1 MLTDLTENLIQK
13 KKLLFM
19 YQSPYGSDGVF
30 ERVSAFWVHPLGFYL
45 EKANID
51 ENIRGKS
58 FVGL

>member
-13 KKLLFM
+13 KTTF
-19 YQSPYGSDGVF
+19 YVPVPYGSDGVF

-51 ENIRGKS
+51 ENIRGES
-58 FVGL
+58 FVLF